1 MKTVKYGD
9 NVVVVSYNKR
19 TKLFS
24 FVVNNVPVMS
34 LSEYFFT
41 VLGSKFWIQQVVSV
55 YEVTYNRYLKNHG
68 HA

>member
-55 YEVTYNRYLKNHG
+55 YEVTYNRYLKNYG